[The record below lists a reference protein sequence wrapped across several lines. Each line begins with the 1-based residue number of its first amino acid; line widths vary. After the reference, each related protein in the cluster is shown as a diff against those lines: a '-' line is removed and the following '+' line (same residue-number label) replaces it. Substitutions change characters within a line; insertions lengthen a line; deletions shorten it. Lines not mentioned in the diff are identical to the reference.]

1 MWTDHPVKDFL
12 MTPATTNWRTPAMV
26 ISAGCMI
33 ALLTFGIR
41 AGFGLFLEPMSV
53 DLGWGRE
60 VFALAIAIQ
69 NLLWGLGQPFAGAL
83 ADRYGSGRVLAVG
96 GVLYVLGLVVMS
108 EASTPLVMHLSA
120 GVMIGLALSGAAFGI
135 VLASITRIV
144 PEDKRS
150 WALGLGTAAGS
161 LGQFLM
167 VPLGQAFLSAY
178 GWSTAL
184 LLLSLF
190 ALAIV
195 PLAGV
200 LAGKP
205 EQSSGPQQ
213 TLSAAL
219 REAGGHGSYWLL
231 IGGFFVCG
239 FHVAFI
245 QTHLPAYLKDMG
257 LSGELGAWAISLV
270 GLFNI
275 IGSYTAGVLGGRYSK
290 KYLLSFLYFARALAI
305 ALFVIV
311 PISTTTVLVFS
322 AAIGLL
328 WLSTVPLTSGLV
340 AVMFGPR
347 YMATLFGIVFFSHQV
362 GAFLGVW
369 LGGLLFDATGSY
381 NVVWWMGVALGVIA
395 GLLHWPIQERQVARL
410 APAAP

>member
-1 MWTDHPVKDFL
+1 MSHSLT
-12 MTPATTNWRTPAMV
+12 WRTPTVV
-26 ISAGCMI
+26 IIAGCII

-41 AGFGLFLEPMSV
+41 SGFGLFLAPMSA

-60 VFALAIAIQ
+60 VFALAMAIQ

-83 ADRYGSGRVLAVG
+83 ADRYGAGRVLAG
-96 GVLYVLGLVVMS
+96 GGLLYALGLVIM
-108 EASTPLVMHLSA
+108 ANSTTPAMLYLSA
-120 GVMIGLALSGAAFGI
+120 GVLIGLALAGAAFGI
-135 VLASITRIV
+135 VLAAITRIV
-144 PEDKRS
+144 SEEKRS

-161 LGQFLM
+161 LGQFLLT
-167 VPLGQAFLSAY
+167 PLGQAFITAY
-178 GWSTAL
+178 GWSVAL
-184 LLLSLF
+184 MLLACL
-190 ALAIV
+190 ALAVI

-205 EQSSGPQQ
+205 DIKSGVDQSLHQA
-213 TLSAAL
+213 LS
-219 REAGGHGSYWLL
+219 EAGGHASYWYLL
-231 IGGFFVCG
+231 AGFFVCG

-245 QTHLPAYLKDMG
+245 QTHLPAYLSDNG
-257 LSGELGAWAISLV
+257 LGGAIGAWAISLV

-275 IGSYTAGVLGGRYSK
+275 IGSYTAGVMGGKYSK
-290 KYLLSFLYFARALAI
+290 KYLLSFLYFARALVIAI
-305 ALFVIV
+305 FILMPLTPLSVY
-311 PISTTTVLVFS
+311 VFS

-340 AVMFGPR
+340 AFMFGPR

-381 NVVWWMGVALGVIA
+381 QVVWWIGVALGVLA
-395 GLLHWPIQERQVARL
+395 GLIHWPIREQAVART
-410 APAAP
+410 APSTA